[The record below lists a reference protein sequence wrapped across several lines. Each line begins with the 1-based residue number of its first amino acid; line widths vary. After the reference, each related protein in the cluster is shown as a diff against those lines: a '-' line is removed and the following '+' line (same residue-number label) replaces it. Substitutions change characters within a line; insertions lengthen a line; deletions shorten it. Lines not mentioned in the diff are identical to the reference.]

1 MSAGSRGR
9 QPDEEETIRQLL
21 VEIRLLEGS
30 IRIYQSRLG
39 VIQAALSETLA
50 ANSTLEGIKGKSKGT
65 ESLIPIGGDSFI
77 RAEIQ
82 DTSKII
88 MGVGAGVCMEKE
100 IDVCIEDL
108 KTRRAEFEK
117 ASTSL
122 RQQLGQTLARLE
134 QDKALL
140 SELLEK
146 RSGRM
151 PQAA

>member
-1 MSAGSRGR
+1 M
-9 QPDEEETIRQLL
+9 
-21 VEIRLLEGS
+21 EGS

-50 ANSTLEGIKGKSKGT
+50 ADSTLEGIKGKSEGA
-65 ESLIPIGGDSFI
+65 EALIPIGGDSFI

-82 DTSKII
+82 DTSRII

-100 IDVCIEDL
+100 IGVCIEDL
-108 KTRRAEFEK
+108 KARRAEFEK
-117 ASTSL
+117 AGTAL

-134 QDKALL
+134 QDKTLL

-151 PQAA
+151 PQVA

>member
-1 MSAGSRGR
+1 MSAESRGR

-50 ANSTLEGIKGKSKGT
+50 ADSTLEGIKGKG
-65 ESLIPIGGDSFI
+65 EGAEALIPIGGDSFI

-88 MGVGAGVCMEKE
+88 MGVGAGVCMEKD

-108 KTRRAEFEK
+108 KARRAEFEK
-117 ASTSL
+117 ASTAL

-134 QDKALL
+134 QDKTLL